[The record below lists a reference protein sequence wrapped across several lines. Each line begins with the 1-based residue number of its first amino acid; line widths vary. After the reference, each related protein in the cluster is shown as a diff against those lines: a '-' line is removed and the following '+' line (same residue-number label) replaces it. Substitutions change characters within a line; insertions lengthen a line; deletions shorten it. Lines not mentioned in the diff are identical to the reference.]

1 MVRSPILLKKQ
12 DNRMSIGVGLQ
23 AIGKG
28 GGGCPHIK
36 INTGLTE
43 INFANLSAISEI

>member
-28 GGGCPHIK
+28 GGGGCPHIK
-36 INTGLTE
+36 INSGLTE
-43 INFANLSAISEI
+43 INCAN